1 MKQDLT
7 KLLESYPGH
16 NSPDMSTKDL
26 LDWAVEVDSHIPE
39 LLEIVKGRNT
49 LSTVWDK
56 TLEWDKEASIVIK
69 NFEKNKQKDSTSIL
83 SFGDLCEANEKQKLA
98 FALRSLLWENGYSS
112 LPNPLGE

>member
-1 MKQDLT
+1 MDDLAGMI
-7 KLLESYPGH
+7 LS
-16 NSPDMSTKDL
+16 
-26 LDWAVEVDSHIPE
+26 WADDIAPHIPE

-83 SFGDLCEANEKQKLA
+83 PFGDLCEANEKQRLA

-112 LPNPLGE
+112 LPNPPGE